1 MNNNTLRKSGILTM
15 AAALVLSFSL
25 SVLPDKA
32 AWADSGGKSGKHEK
46 KEKHKSKGHDD
57 GYSHES
63 ADSHRSDHSGV
74 DVHVYFDDR
83 QRTVIR
89 HYYTEEY
96 RSGHCPPGLAK
107 KNNGCMPPGQAKKW
121 RKGYPLPR
129 EVVYYDL
136 PPAIIV
142 ELGPPPSGHR
152 YVRVASDIL
161 LMAVGTGMI
170 VDAIQDLSDM

>member
-1 MNNNTLRKSGILTM
+1 MSNNTPRKSGVVTL
-15 AAALVLSFSL
+15 AAALIFAFSL
-25 SVLPDKA
+25 SVLPDES
-32 AWADSGGKSGKHEK
+32 AWADKGGKVEKHDK
-46 KEKHKSKGHDD
+46 KEKFKKKGNDD

-63 ADSHRSDHSGV
+63 SHSHGSDHNSV
-74 DVHVYFDDR
+74 NVNFYFNDQ

-89 HYYTEEY
+89 NYYTEEY

-107 KNNGCMPPGQAKKW
+107 KNNGCLPPGQAKKW

>member
-1 MNNNTLRKSGILTM
+1 MSNNTLRKSGVLTL
-15 AAALVLSFSL
+15 AAALVLAFSL
-25 SVLPDKA
+25 SVLPDRS
-32 AWADSGGKSGKHEK
+32 AWADKGGKAEKHEK
-46 KEKHKSKGHDD
+46 KEKFKRKGNDD

-63 ADSHRSDHSGV
+63 SHSHGSDHNSV
-74 DVHVYFDDR
+74 DVNFYFNDR
-83 QRTVIR
+83 HRTVIR
-89 HYYTEEY
+89 NYYTEEY
-96 RSGHCPPGLAK
+96 HSGHCPPGLAK
-107 KNNGCMPPGQAKKW
+107 KNNGCLPPGQAKKW

-136 PPAIIV
+136 PPAIVV